1 MTKLRLIGR
10 VPQAVVYCRLR
21 ATMANAVVNN
31 SLQIPAI
38 TNVVQ
43 QAHDGE
49 YGLEHLHQHR
59 GDQTRITPLA
69 TSSTR

>member
-1 MTKLRLIGR
+1 
-10 VPQAVVYCRLR
+10 
-21 ATMANAVVNN
+21 
-31 SLQIPAI
+31 
-38 TNVVQ
+38 VVQ